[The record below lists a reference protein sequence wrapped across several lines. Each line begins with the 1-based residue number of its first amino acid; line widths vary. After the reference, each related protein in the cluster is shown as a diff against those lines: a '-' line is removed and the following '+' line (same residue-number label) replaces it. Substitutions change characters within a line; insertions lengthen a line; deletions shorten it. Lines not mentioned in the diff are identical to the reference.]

1 MIEIIPAVLPQTYK
15 EIEDAVNSVHSIAP
29 TIQIDFCDGKYVE
42 SRTWWYNGKDVV
54 KKDDIVSEKSGL
66 PLWDSINYEFD
77 LMVSD
82 PLSQMDTFIALG
94 PSKIIFHKKTISIE
108 DLITYFDSLPEVTLQ
123 MISFG
128 IAIELDDDPEEIKN
142 LVPYLRRIQ
151 CIGIEHIGVQGQPF
165 TDKAVTLVK
174 KLSDLYGDKVR
185 ISVDGGVSEASIPAL
200 VTAGATRLVVGSVIF
215 ESTDP
220 QGTIERLQAIANS

>member
-151 CIGIEHIGVQGQPF
+151 CMGIEHIGVQGQPF